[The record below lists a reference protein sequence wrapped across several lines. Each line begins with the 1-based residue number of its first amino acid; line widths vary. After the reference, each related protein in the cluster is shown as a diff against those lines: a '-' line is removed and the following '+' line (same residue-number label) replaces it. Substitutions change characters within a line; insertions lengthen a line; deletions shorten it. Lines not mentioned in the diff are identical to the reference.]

1 MKYCVVILLFLFH
14 NSVAQRTII
23 WEISDTTTH
32 KKSFLVGTYHHIGN
46 SFVDSLSVL
55 KNALL
60 ASELAVFESVDDP
73 HVVKQLL
80 EQREKQNQ
88 VKKLLSRKDYKK
100 LESISSDWKFDV
112 DLLKPIELLV
122 ALRREFQILKC
133 KTIKPTDT
141 WDHFDNYLIDLA
153 RKNSIELVGL
163 ETDSI
168 QLQILNEIQESWTD
182 KEMGQEISYWLARL
196 TTNEALYEECE
207 LTHQYMRLE
216 IDYEFHLECEDDIL
230 NKKRNEEWMNKLT
243 EIISTK
249 NSFIAVG
256 LLHLKYTCGLL
267 VSFRN
272 KGFLVKP
279 VAINNSTD

>member
-1 MKYCVVILLFLFH
+1 MKYCVVILFFFH
-14 NSVAQRTII
+14 TSFAQRTII

-46 SFVDSLSVL
+46 SFVDSLPVL

-73 HVVKQLL
+73 HIVKQIL

-88 VKKLLSRKDYKK
+88 IKKLLSRKDFKK
-100 LESISSDWKFDV
+100 LETVSSNWKLDI

-122 ALRREFQILKC
+122 ALRREFQISKC
-133 KTIKPTDT
+133 KTIKPSDT

-153 RKNSIELVGL
+153 KKNNIALVGL

-182 KEMGQEISYWLARL
+182 KEIGQEISYWLARL
-196 TTNEALYEECE
+196 TTEESEYEECVP
-207 LTHQYMRLE
+207 THQYQRME

-279 VAINNSTD
+279 VLMNDSTE